1 MRHQNWH
8 PADIIAALKK
18 HGTSLAALSR
28 KAGLSSSTLA
38 NALTRPWPKGEL
50 LIAQALD
57 IPPDVIW
64 PERYF
69 DEKGEPIFRQM
80 RQYQKEKPF
89 FDFDQ
94 SISPPSPQPSPSR
107 ETGVEETS
115 HTPPADPAQS
125 PTLRGS
131 PSVHAAHEFPSSG
144 GAQLPYSGFCPRPP
158 PPAAKSPS

>member
-1 MRHQNWH
+1 MRRKNWH

-38 NALTRPWPKGEL
+38 NALSRPWPKGEF

-69 DEKGEPIFRQM
+69 DEKGEPIFRQT
-80 RQYQKEKPF
+80 RATRKKN
-89 FDFDQ
+89 
-94 SISPPSPQPSPSR
+94 
-107 ETGVEETS
+107 
-115 HTPPADPAQS
+115 
-125 PTLRGS
+125 
-131 PSVHAAHEFPSSG
+131 
-144 GAQLPYSGFCPRPP
+144 QL
-158 PPAAKSPS
+158 

>member
-1 MRHQNWH
+1 MPRKNWH

-38 NALTRPWPKGEL
+38 NALSRPWPKGEF

-69 DEKGEPIFRQM
+69 DEKGEPIFRQ
-80 RQYQKEKPF
+80 RRATRKKN
-89 FDFDQ
+89 
-94 SISPPSPQPSPSR
+94 
-107 ETGVEETS
+107 
-115 HTPPADPAQS
+115 
-125 PTLRGS
+125 
-131 PSVHAAHEFPSSG
+131 
-144 GAQLPYSGFCPRPP
+144 QL
-158 PPAAKSPS
+158 